1 MKRVAAIASRKLVTD
16 APHIDG
22 VIKEILSEISCSS
35 KVSPDDGEE
44 YDMEKGF
51 NMFD

>member
-1 MKRVAAIASRKLVTD
+1 MKRLAAIASRKLVTD

-22 VIKEILSEISCSS
+22 VIKEILSETSCSS

-44 YDMEKGF
+44 YDMKEGF
-51 NMFD
+51 DMFN